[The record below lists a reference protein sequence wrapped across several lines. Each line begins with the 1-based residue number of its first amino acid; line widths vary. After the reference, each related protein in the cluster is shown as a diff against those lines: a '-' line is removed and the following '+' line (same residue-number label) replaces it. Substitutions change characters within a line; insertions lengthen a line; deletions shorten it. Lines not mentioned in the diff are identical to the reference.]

1 MLPPVTGRELA
12 VADLEARPSSPTKLD
27 YRHLDFEV
35 GVVRSYTSKSEII
48 REDDPADGVYEV
60 VSGAVCT
67 YRMMKEGRRQISGFY
82 FSGDIFGLEAAEKH
96 VLAAEAITNAK
107 VRIAKKQ
114 ALNALASRDAK
125 VADWLLLL
133 TALELARKQ
142 DLALILSR
150 SAEDRV
156 IYFLIEMSQRI
167 SPNEY
172 LIALPMA
179 RQDVADYLG
188 LTLET
193 VSRNLRDLERRGAI
207 KIHGRRYIVL
217 RNQYTNER
225 PEKLA
230 DLFEGVTGRPPKS
243 EQELSD
249 WLVTEPLPRYSRSPP
264 FLAGAIEHG
273 LKGERPP
280 IFYLCQA
287 WTNRVHVLFADF

>member
-1 MLPPVTGRELA
+1 VLPPVTGRELA
-12 VADLEARPSSPTKLD
+12 VANLEARLSSPTKLD
-27 YRHLDFEV
+27 DRHLDFEV
-35 GVVRSYTSKSEII
+35 KVPRSNVGVLRSYASKSEII
-48 REDDPADGVYEV
+48 REDDPADRVYEV

-249 WLVTEPLPRYSRSPP
+249 WLVSSDGTAATVFKITSFSRWGDR
-264 FLAGAIEHG
+264 A
-273 LKGERPP
+273 R
-280 IFYLCQA
+280 
-287 WTNRVHVLFADF
+287 T

>member
-1 MLPPVTGRELA
+1 VLPPVTGRELA

-35 GVVRSYTSKSEII
+35 GVVRSYASKSEII

-67 YRMMKEGRRQISGFY
+67 YRMMKEGRRQIGGFY

-107 VRIAKKQ
+107 VRTVKKQ

-125 VADWLLLL
+125 VADRLLSL

-142 DLALILSR
+142 DQALLLSR
-150 SAEDRV
+150 SAKDRV

-167 SPNEY
+167 SPNDKF
-172 LIALPMA
+172 IALPMR
-179 RQDVADYLG
+179 RQHIADYLG

-193 VSRNLRDLERRGAI
+193 VSRNLWDLEQRGAI
-207 KIHGRRYIVL
+207 EIEGRRRIAL
-217 RNQYTNER
+217 RNQYASGR
-225 PEKLA
+225 SEKVV
-230 DLFEGVTGRPPKS
+230 DLFEGITGRHPKS

-249 WLVTEPLPRYSRSPP
+249 WLASTEGKAATVFKIRDGEIRP
-264 FLAGAIEHG
+264 G
-273 LKGERPP
+273 LK
-280 IFYLCQA
+280 QA
-287 WTNRVHVLFADF
+287 